1 MSEISKEDMH
11 MIRERLDAVRDM
23 FRHGQLQMDN
33 VAEYAALNDVPAL
46 LAHIEALEA
55 ELDAARDALV
65 WITSLPYNRQA

>member
-46 LAHIEALEA
+46 LAHIDALEA
-55 ELDAARDALV
+55 EIDNLHDQINRMAAWSVED
-65 WITSLPYNRQA
+65 LP